1 MIEKTLAELTLNITD
16 GKHGDCRGKDNSG
29 FYFISCK
36 DVRDGQIHYEDARQI
51 IEEDFWDTHKRTRLE
66 PEDIL
71 VTNSG
76 TIGRMA
82 FIRDV
87 PLTYR
92 TTFQKSV
99 AIVKPDKSKIF
110 PKYLYYQL
118 QNCVDGFV
126 NQSNGAAQKN
136 LLLSTMRAFK
146 MNIHEDEDTQIRI
159 ASILSVYDDLIE
171 NNQEQIKLLEEAAQR
186 LYKEWFVDLRFPGH
200 ETTPIT
206 GGIPKGWKKDTV
218 DSIISLLSGF
228 AFRSADFSDAGT
240 YKIVTIK
247 NVQDGMFDG
256 HNVSRIVEVPAK
268 MPKHCYL
275 DNGDILLSLTGNVG
289 RVCVVT
295 GSDYLLNQR
304 VAKLKSD
311 CPAFTYCLFRS
322 NDMFIAMGNLAN
334 GAAQQN
340 LSPIKTGQ
348 IKILIPSAY
357 LLARFEEIASV
368 YMKQMLNLNKQI
380 ELLQETRDRLL
391 PKLMNGEIEV

>member
-186 LYKEWFVDLRFPGH
+186 LYKEWFVDMRFPGH

-206 GGIPKGWKKDTV
+206 DGIPKGWTVQSMNDIAEYINGYAFKPTDWGTVGKPIIKIKEMGSGITMDTPRNTGE
-218 DSIISLLSGF
+218 DIPEK
-228 AFRSADFSDAGT
+228 
-240 YKIVTIK
+240 YNVT
-247 NVQDGMFDG
+247 
-256 HNVSRIVEVPAK
+256 A
-268 MPKHCYL
+268 
-275 DNGDILLSLTGNVG
+275 GDILFSWSATLSAMIWDEEDG
-289 RVCVVT
+289 
-295 GSDYLLNQR
+295 LLNQHLFKVIPGEGISR
-304 VAKLKSD
+304 EFVLQSILRTLDEFSNLTTGSTMKHIQRGKLKEVKVNVPTAKLMEQ
-311 CPAFTYCLFRS
+311 YRS
-322 NDMFIAMGNLAN
+322 IGE
-334 GAAQQN
+334 
-340 LSPIKTGQ
+340 PIREQ
-348 IKILIPSAY
+348 ILNVKRQMILLREA
-357 LLARFEEIASV
+357 
-368 YMKQMLNLNKQI
+368 
-380 ELLQETRDRLL
+380 RDRLL